1 MKNKIHVN
9 KVEILLLGDIDS
21 EKAEMIERFV
31 HRNIDLEYTSS
42 VCIDYKKYIKYKN
55 KEYIIQF
62 NDTIGQEKFI
72 SYYHM
77 ANGFFVVFD
86 LTKESSLLS
95 ARDWIESIEDKIEE
109 PKIIILGNK
118 NE

>member
-9 KVEILLLGDIDS
+9 KVEILFLGDTDS
-21 EKAEMIERFV
+21 GKTEMIERFV
-31 HRNIDLEYTSS
+31 HRNIDLECTAS

-62 NDTIGQEKFI
+62 NDTIGQEKFRSI
-72 SYYHM
+72 MPSYYHM

-86 LTKESSLLS
+86 LTKENSLLS
-95 ARDWIESIEDKIEE
+95 ARDWIKSIEDKIEE
-109 PKIIILGNK
+109 P
-118 NE
+118 